1 MNIRNLMLRDLT
13 SVDPSDTVR
22 TLVETLQ
29 AAETSTVPVTDE
41 ANRLIGVIS
50 ETDVLAAAVPRY
62 FELLHSTAF
71 VPDLDQVRRGMAQIA
86 DLPVSDFM
94 RKTPICVNLE
104 SDDLQATDLMLRR
117 KLRLLPVVDGDGRLV
132 GVLRRR
138 DLLRHL
144 L

>member
-1 MNIRNLMLRDLT
+1 MNIRSLMLRDLT
-13 SVDPSDTVR
+13 SVDPSDTMR

-86 DLPVSDFM
+86 DLPIRNFM

-138 DLLRHL
+138 DLLKHL

>member
-1 MNIRNLMLRDLT
+1 MNIRSLMLLDLT
-13 SVDPSDTVR
+13 SVDPSDTMR

-71 VPDLDQVRRGMAQIA
+71 VPDLDQVRRGMARIA
-86 DLPVSDFM
+86 DLPVSNFM

-117 KLRLLPVVDGDGRLV
+117 KLRLLPVIDGDGRLV

-138 DLLRHL
+138 DLLKHL